1 MKKIM
6 FSDQYG
12 LTKAVL
18 EGRKTMTRRV
28 CKEYKTGTEILAREV
43 LSWRYYPEENL
54 VEFVMKDG
62 SIKVCKP
69 PYRDGEVVAVAQAYK
84 DTGLFD
90 IYRGPEDTKGWSN
103 KMFVRPD
110 LMPHQIKITGVRI
123 ERLQDITNEDC
134 LKEGI
139 GYNNEV
145 GFENGCY
152 YFNDYEG
159 FKTPKSAFAA
169 LINRPGVGRKGLW
182 EDDPMVFAYE
192 FKLEK

>member
-1 MKKIM
+1 MR
-6 FSDQYG
+6 SG
-12 LTKAVL
+12 
-18 EGRKTMTRRV
+18 
-28 CKEYKTGTEILAREV
+28 
-43 LSWRYYPEENL
+43 
-54 VEFVMKDG
+54 
-62 SIKVCKP
+62 
-69 PYRDGEVVAVAQAYK
+69 
-84 DTGLFD
+84 
-90 IYRGPEDTKGWSN
+90 GWDN

-134 LKEGI
+134 LKGGI

-182 EDDPMVFAYE
+182 ESNPFVVVYE
-192 FKLEK
+192 FKLIK